1 MKVRDFIAVSFAA
14 VLLCMGPSPLL
25 AGEHDERAIEVLK
38 AWNNYQATL
47 NAVVIRGTSLQDA
60 RLGAGLVVS
69 NSEEIT
75 VSLKKPASLH
85 LKQFDGVN
93 TMEIFFHNGQLT
105 TFDSGLGY
113 YAQADV
119 PKDLGAALDFSLE
132 EMGVDAPL
140 MDLVRAN
147 VFDQLAEIADS
158 ILYLSDQSLVAGAY
172 CHQIAIRGTDL
183 DVQLWIQKGEIPV
196 PRRIMITNKWEGGAP
211 RFVAE
216 MDWTTAAKIDDS
228 EFVFKAPEGAR
239 QIEFITSLDRRK

>member
-1 MKVRDFIAVSFAA
+1 MKVRDFIAFSIAA
-14 VLLCMGPSPLL
+14 VLLCMGPPSLS

-38 AWNNYQATL
+38 AWSRYQATL
-47 NAVVIRGTSLQDA
+47 QAVVIRGVSLQDA
-60 RLGAGLVVS
+60 RLHEGLLVS
-69 NSEEIT
+69 NSQEIT
-75 VSLKKPASLH
+75 VSLKRPASLH
-85 LKQFDGVN
+85 VKKFDGAN
-93 TMEIFFHNGQLT
+93 TIEIFFHNGQLT
-105 TFDSGLGY
+105 TLDSGLGY

-119 PKDLGAALDFSLE
+119 PKDIGAALDFSLE

-140 MDLVRAN
+140 MDLVRAK

-158 ILYLSDQSLVAGAY
+158 ILYLSDQGLVAGAD

-196 PRRIMITNKWEGGAP
+196 PRRIIIIDKWEGGAP

-216 MDWTTAAKIDDS
+216 MEWKTAAKIDDS

-239 QIEFITSLDRRK
+239 QIEFMTNLDRRK